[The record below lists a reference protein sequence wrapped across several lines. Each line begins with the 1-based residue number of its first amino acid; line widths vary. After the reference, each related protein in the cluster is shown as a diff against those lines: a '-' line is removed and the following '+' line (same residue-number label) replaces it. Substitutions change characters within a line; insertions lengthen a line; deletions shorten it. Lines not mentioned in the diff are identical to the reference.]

1 MAILRGEEARQWL
14 AQNPN
19 KAYKNLTTNVSV
31 PRQQSGLEKFFMNI
45 SKPIRTF
52 VPAAQELGYTISD
65 LVRMGRGEGPTERP
79 DSYFGM
85 TEEESES
92 FRSDPLKQGV
102 KAGSALMAYGVPA
115 GGGQAASTLGRIGT
129 AAGRGAISGTMS
141 GFGYS
146 DEGEELSG
154 TLSGGALGGI
164 LGGALQG
171 VGELSRAKT
180 LSKQAEQLAKKAD
193 DFEVNSYTKK
203 IGSKPTMGQG
213 KYELARDSLGLAKAE
228 KYTINNADDLYA
240 FSDELFNKYGGVASE
255 YAGRL
260 DDMGQM
266 IPIAEVKRPLLEKL
280 ATTKTPELKAP
291 IERVLSSIDEAAG
304 GNAISV
310 SDLLSLRKEWGNLG
324 NWNQFTPA
332 SEKAV
337 ASAWEEVYRNSN
349 NILDDVFKG
358 AGITDFRDVNKVLK
372 TAIEQQNWARR
383 AKAAS
388 SAAPVWTDMAQD
400 ATMFATAVGGGPGS
414 IVGFLGSKGLQRYG
428 EDIASGV
435 TRGASKA
442 LSGTSALSSI
452 VPPVANVAQRAVPGI
467 VGAGQAMPQRQEPQ
481 LEGLGSILP
490 PQEQG
495 PQIDEMALINAVLS
509 GQISTSEADWLMRM
523 LGGSDGKPV
532 KQTETQ
538 RDYDMAADA
547 LTQAY
552 QALEEGGAGKLATVG
567 GNIAGFFG
575 ATSPS
580 SAYRAQLDTATA
592 FLRKALIGAGQS
604 EAELKNLNL
613 PKPTDEPAIAK
624 QKIEAL
630 IPLLRDRAGGS
641 INTGDTSS
649 TALSSIMPWI
659 AQ

>member
-146 DEGEELSG
+146 DEGEELEDTLTGGLFGFGIGAATQGIGEASRAIKARPQG
-154 TLSGGALGGI
+154 TGKIVDTLEVDEIAALPKRVKNGLRDQTKSAGFWDEGLGETKSIQNFLKNRGLAGKTPQETLEQMTQEFYRAQGLKEQGIKEIGG
-164 LGGALQG
+164 
-171 VGELSRAKT
+171 LSRGYIDQIKGNIDEAIQYSGLSAKEKTALKEMFKVLDSAPTDAKT
-180 LSKQAEQLAKKAD
+180 LDKIAQDWYKMGLTRAGEQKMTQSGLFMDGAKAIRDALKEA
-193 DFEVNSYTKK
+193 NGGGSYTEGMSILSQILGLEDKGQ
-203 IGSKPTMGQG
+203 ISKAAIESARQG
-213 KYELARDSLGLAKAE
+213 IDIPLFAASGFRGADVKLPQVSNVINKTRANMGLAKE
-228 KYTINNADDLYA
+228 TGVGMG
-240 FSDELFNKYGGVASE
+240 SELLQGAARVA
-255 YAGRL
+255 
-260 DDMGQM
+260 Q
-266 IPIAEVKRPLLEKL
+266 
-280 ATTKTPELKAP
+280 
-291 IERVLSSIDEAAG
+291 
-304 GNAISV
+304 
-310 SDLLSLRKEWGNLG
+310 
-324 NWNQFTPA
+324 
-332 SEKAV
+332 
-337 ASAWEEVYRNSN
+337 
-349 NILDDVFKG
+349 
-358 AGITDFRDVNKVLK
+358 
-372 TAIEQQNWARR
+372 
-383 AKAAS
+383 
-388 SAAPVWTDMAQD
+388 
-400 ATMFATAVGGGPGS
+400 
-414 IVGFLGSKGLQRYG
+414 
-428 EDIASGV
+428 
-435 TRGASKA
+435 
-442 LSGTSALSSI
+442 
-452 VPPVANVAQRAVPGI
+452 PVANVAQRAVPGI

-481 LEGLGSILP
+481 LEGLGSMLP

-604 EAELKNLNL
+604 ESELKNLNL

>member
-115 GGGQAASTLGRIGT
+115 GGGQAASILGRIGT

-146 DEGEELSG
+146 DEGEELEDTLTGGLFGFGIGAATQGIGEASRAIKARPQG
-154 TLSGGALGGI
+154 TGKIVDTLEVDEIAALPKRVKNGLRDQTKSAGFWDEGLGETKSIQNFLKNRGLAGKTPQETLEQMTQEFYRAQGLKEQGIKEIGG
-164 LGGALQG
+164 
-171 VGELSRAKT
+171 LSRGYIDQIKGNIDEAIQYSGLSAKEKTALKEMFKVLDSAPTDAKT
-180 LSKQAEQLAKKAD
+180 LDKIAQDWYKMGLTRAGEQKMTQSGLFMDGAKAIRDALKEA
-193 DFEVNSYTKK
+193 NRGGSYTEGMSILSQILGLEDKGQ
-203 IGSKPTMGQG
+203 ISKAAIESARQG
-213 KYELARDSLGLAKAE
+213 IDIPLFASSGFRGADVKLPQVSNVINKTRANMGLAKE
-228 KYTINNADDLYA
+228 TGVGMG
-240 FSDELFNKYGGVASE
+240 SELLQGAARVA
-255 YAGRL
+255 
-260 DDMGQM
+260 Q
-266 IPIAEVKRPLLEKL
+266 
-280 ATTKTPELKAP
+280 
-291 IERVLSSIDEAAG
+291 
-304 GNAISV
+304 
-310 SDLLSLRKEWGNLG
+310 
-324 NWNQFTPA
+324 
-332 SEKAV
+332 
-337 ASAWEEVYRNSN
+337 
-349 NILDDVFKG
+349 
-358 AGITDFRDVNKVLK
+358 
-372 TAIEQQNWARR
+372 
-383 AKAAS
+383 
-388 SAAPVWTDMAQD
+388 
-400 ATMFATAVGGGPGS
+400 
-414 IVGFLGSKGLQRYG
+414 
-428 EDIASGV
+428 
-435 TRGASKA
+435 
-442 LSGTSALSSI
+442 
-452 VPPVANVAQRAVPGI
+452 PVANVAQRAVPGI

-481 LEGLGSILP
+481 LEGLGSMLP

-604 EAELKNLNL
+604 ESELKNLNL

>member
-65 LVRMGRGEGPTERP
+65 LVRMGRGEGPVERP
-79 DSYFGM
+79 DNYFGM
-85 TEEESES
+85 TKEESES
-92 FRSDPLKQGV
+92 FRSDPLKQGT
-102 KAGSALMAYGVPA
+102 KAGTALLSYGLPTGPATSATTPLTRILSSGAKSTIPGLM
-115 GGGQAASTLGRIGT
+115 T
-129 AAGRGAISGTMS
+129 

-146 DEGEELSG
+146 DEGEELEDTLTGGLFGFGIGAATQGIGEASRAIKAKPQG
-154 TLSGGALGGI
+154 TGKIVDTLEVDEIAALPKRVKNGLRDQTKSAGFWDEGLGETKSIQNFLKNRGLAGKTPQETLEQMTQEFYRAQGLKEQGIKEIGG
-164 LGGALQG
+164 
-171 VGELSRAKT
+171 LSRGYIDQIKGNIDEAIQYSGLSAKEKTALKEMFKVLDSAPTDAKT
-180 LSKQAEQLAKKAD
+180 LDKIAQDWYKMGLTRAGEQKMTQSGLFMDGAKAIRDALKEA
-193 DFEVNSYTKK
+193 NGGGSYTEGMSILSQILGLEDKGQISK
-203 IGSKPTMGQG
+203 AAIESARQGIDIPLFAGSGFRGADVKLPQVSNVINKTRANM
-213 KYELARDSLGLAKAE
+213 GLAKE
-228 KYTINNADDLYA
+228 T
-240 FSDELFNKYGGVASE
+240 GV
-255 YAGRL
+255 G
-260 DDMGQM
+260 MGSG
-266 IPIAEVKRPLLEKL
+266 LL
-280 ATTKTPELKAP
+280 
-291 IERVLSSIDEAAG
+291 
-304 GNAISV
+304 
-310 SDLLSLRKEWGNLG
+310 
-324 NWNQFTPA
+324 Q
-332 SEKAV
+332 
-337 ASAWEEVYRNSN
+337 
-349 NILDDVFKG
+349 
-358 AGITDFRDVNKVLK
+358 
-372 TAIEQQNWARR
+372 
-383 AKAAS
+383 
-388 SAAPVWTDMAQD
+388 SAARVAQ
-400 ATMFATAVGGGPGS
+400 
-414 IVGFLGSKGLQRYG
+414 
-428 EDIASGV
+428 
-435 TRGASKA
+435 
-442 LSGTSALSSI
+442 
-452 VPPVANVAQRAVPGI
+452 PVANVAQRAVPGI

-604 EAELKNLNL
+604 ESELKNLNL